1 MDLEKQT
8 SLGKALGLLSAIGE
22 SADPAGVSVA
32 ELIGVTGLSR
42 PTAYRLLSELERAGM
57 VMPDPRQPLWRL
69 GPKIVA
75 LAAASGNWSGLRRR
89 ARQEMEKFVHEVG
102 HTVHLAIRDGM
113 DVVYLDK
120 AESPRHIAISSS
132 VGQRRSVSVT
142 ALGKC
147 LVAFDSNP
155 DLTDRVG
162 KTGLKPR
169 TQYSIQ
175 SADAW
180 NAEIERVRLDG
191 VAYDRQECDIG
202 AQCVAAPILDGQ
214 GFAVAAI
221 SVSALIAGSDT
232 LDFAGL
238 TASIRDTA
246 QRISAGA

>member
-1 MDLEKQT
+1 MEKQT

-32 ELIGVTGLSR
+32 DLIGITKLSR

-57 VMPDPRQPLWRL
+57 VMPDPRQPVWRL

-89 ARQEMEKFVHEVG
+89 ARQEMERFVHEVG

-132 VGQRRSVSVT
+132 IGQRRPVSVT

-147 LVAFDSNP
+147 LVAFDSSR
-155 DLTDRVG
+155 DLAERVG
-162 KTGLKPR
+162 KTALQPR
-169 TQYSIQ
+169 TQYSIKT
-175 SADAW
+175 AKAW
-180 NAEIERVRLDG
+180 HAEIDRVRIDG

-221 SVSALIAGSDT
+221 SVSALIAGGDD
-232 LDFAGL
+232 LDFANL
-238 TASIRDTA
+238 ATSIKQTALK
-246 QRISAGA
+246 ISAGA